1 MIYGTIYPLS
11 SGTAHSPQYGLAAI
25 LKAVNDG
32 EYDFIK
38 EIKIYAEKAHRM
50 KEMFLKNGF
59 HLVYDK
65 DEDMD
70 LSDGFYF
77 TIGYKDMTGDELLHE
92 LLYFGVSAISL
103 GITGSERQGLRA
115 CVSLVPMEDLPELEK
130 RLEQFKAC
138 HQ

>member
-1 MIYGTIYPLS
+1 
-11 SGTAHSPQYGLAAI
+11 
-25 LKAVNDG
+25 
-32 EYDFIK
+32 
-38 EIKIYAEKAHRM
+38 KAHRM

-65 DEDMD
+65 DEDMA

-77 TIGYKDMTGDELLHE
+77 TIGYEGMSGDELLHE

-130 RLEQFKAC
+130 RLEQFHAC